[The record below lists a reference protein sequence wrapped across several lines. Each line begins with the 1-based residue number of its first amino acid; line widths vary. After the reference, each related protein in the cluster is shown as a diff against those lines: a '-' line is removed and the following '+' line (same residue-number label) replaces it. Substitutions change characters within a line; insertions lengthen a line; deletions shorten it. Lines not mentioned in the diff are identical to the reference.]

1 MEIRISRELERF
13 NHLMGE
19 IDGLYHDAAV
29 ALGLS
34 ESAMKVLYTICC
46 HGERCPLRAICRQS
60 GMSKQT
66 VNSALRKLEG
76 AGAVYLEAA
85 GGRSKNVCLTDA
97 GRELADG
104 GAPDGAGGRDFFRLG
119 SGRGGTVYPADPAV
133 SGGLSGE
140 VGAVSNT
147 KRAGAREGV
156 RPGRIA

>member
-46 HGERCPLRAICRQS
+46 HGEQCPLRAICRQS

-66 VNSALRKLEG
+66 VNSALRKLEE

-97 GRELADG
+97 GRELAGRTAAPLMELEDEIFSAW
-104 GAPDGAGGRDFFRLG
+104 GADEVEQYIRLTQRYLEDFREKSARFQRQK
-119 SGRGGTVYPADPAV
+119 GRGRGKA
-133 SGGLSGE
+133 SG
-140 VGAVSNT
+140 
-147 KRAGAREGV
+147 
-156 RPGRIA
+156 PGG

>member
-97 GRELADG
+97 GRELAGRTAAPLMELEDEIFSAWGADEVEQYIRLTQRYLDAFQERLSRFQKQKGPVTRTGPG
-104 GAPDGAGGRDFFRLG
+104 G
-119 SGRGGTVYPADPAV
+119 
-133 SGGLSGE
+133 
-140 VGAVSNT
+140 
-147 KRAGAREGV
+147 
-156 RPGRIA
+156 

>member
-97 GRELADG
+97 GRELAGRTAAPLMELEDEIFSAW
-104 GAPDGAGGRDFFRLG
+104 GADEVEQYIRLTQRYLEDFREKSARFQTQK
-119 SGRGGTVYPADPAV
+119 GRGRGKA
-133 SGGLSGE
+133 SG
-140 VGAVSNT
+140 
-147 KRAGAREGV
+147 
-156 RPGRIA
+156 PGG